1 MVGKRKLMILNNETI
16 CAIATRAGGA
26 LSVIRV
32 SGTQAIA
39 CVDRIFKSASGRK
52 LNECVANTL
61 HYGTVYA
68 MPHHPVE
75 MQQENID
82 ATKAIDEVV
91 AALWRAPHSYTG
103 EDVVEISCHGSEY
116 IARNIIQALIDA
128 GCRQAGPGEFTMRA
142 YLNGKMDLS
151 QAEAV
156 ADLIAANNKAS
167 HDLAVSQLKGH
178 FSSELQN
185 LRQQLLKLT
194 SLLELELDFS
204 DHEDLEFADRS
215 EIKSLS
221 ETIYEKLK
229 RLSDS
234 FQTGQA
240 LKQGIPVAIV
250 GKTNVGKST
259 LLNVLLNED
268 KAIVSDIDGTTRDSI
283 DGTAVIGGVTFR
295 FVDTAGIR
303 TTDDAIER
311 IGIERAY
318 QQIERAAII
327 VWMIDEKPTQEDAK
341 LIMEHA
347 AGKPVIVV
355 HNKAD
360 LSSDKF
366 MDDEL
371 PISAKEN
378 KNISA
383 LKDKIYEFAN
393 IPEIDENTIIV
404 TSARHYEALRSAVAD
419 LQRVL
424 TGLSIGL
431 PSDLLAEDLR
441 LCLAD
446 LANITGGQIT
456 TQETLNNI
464 FKNFC
469 IGK

>member
-1 MVGKRKLMILNNETI
+1 M
-16 CAIATRAGGA
+16 ATRAGGA

-32 SGTQAIA
+32 SGSDAIKY
-39 CVDRIFKSASGRK
+39 VDRIFKSQSKKPLSACK
-52 LNECVANTL
+52 ANTL

-68 MPHHPVE
+68 SFVPDGEQSANKGEGME
-75 MQQENID
+75 TAE
-82 ATKAIDEVV
+82 AIDDVV
-91 AALWRAPHSYTG
+91 VSLWCAPHSYTG
-103 EDVVEISCHGSEY
+103 EDVIEISCHGSEY
-116 IARNIIQALIDA
+116 IARNIIQSLIIT

-142 YLNGKMDLS
+142 FLNGKMDLS

-178 FSSELQN
+178 FSSELGQ
-185 LRQQLLKLT
+185 LREQLLKLT

-221 ETIYEKLK
+221 ETICGKLK
-229 RLSDS
+229 SLTDS
-234 FQTGQA
+234 FETGQA

-259 LLNVLLNED
+259 LLNLLLNED
-268 KAIVSDIDGTTRDSI
+268 KAIVSDIDGTTRDTI
-283 DGTAVIGGVTFR
+283 DGTAVIKGVTFR

-303 TTDDAIER
+303 KTDDAIER

-318 QQIERAAII
+318 QQMERAAII
-327 VWMIDEKPTQEDAK
+327 VWMIDEKPTQEDVHLFK
-341 LIMEHA
+341 SHA
-347 AGKPVIVV
+347 QGKPVIIV

-360 LSSDKF
+360 LSPDMM
-366 MDDEL
+366 MDGEL
-371 PISAKEN
+371 TISAKEN
-378 KNISA
+378 RNVNL
-383 LKDKIYEFAN
+383 LKDKIFEVAG
-393 IPEIDENTIIV
+393 IPEIDENTIMV
-404 TSARHYEALRSAVAD
+404 TNARHYEALSSATAD

-424 TGLSIGL
+424 DGMSMGVPT
-431 PSDLLAEDLR
+431 DLLAEDLR

-446 LANITGGQIT
+446 LAEITGGKIT
-456 TQETLNNI
+456 PQETLNNI